1 MGCCRFRWARG
12 VCLTAVVVGIGG
24 CVVFASSTAR
34 ADSAGDRERAARTA
48 CLAGDYS
55 KGVALLAELFVETKD
70 PTHIF
75 NQARC
80 FEQNGQY
87 EQAILRFREFLRKN
101 RDTGGARDLDAEARL
116 AECETLLAKE
126 KGTTTKEPTGAAS
139 RVEEPAVAPV
149 ALPPDITTGPAS
161 AANQGA
167 GLRIAGLVTA
177 VVGGAALV
185 TGVVLNVKANNLA
198 TELEGA
204 TEYYERSK
212 ESTRKSYE
220 TFGWIGYGLGAA
232 CIAGGTVMYVLGL
245 QSGSSGKVAVLPTI
259 GPGGAGAVLKGAF

>member
-1 MGCCRFRWARG
+1 M
-12 VCLTAVVVGIGG
+12 
-24 CVVFASSTAR
+24 
-34 ADSAGDRERAARTA
+34 
-48 CLAGDYS
+48 
-55 KGVALLAELFVETKD
+55 AELFVETKD

-126 KGTTTKEPTGAAS
+126 KGAMAKEATGAVSRAEEPADTAPRVEEPTGA
-139 RVEEPAVAPV
+139 PV
-149 ALPPDITTGPAS
+149 ASPPDITTGPAS
-161 AANQGA
+161 AEDKGA
-167 GLRIAGLVTA
+167 GLRTAGVATA
-177 VVGGAALV
+177 VVGGVALV
-185 TGVVLNVKANNLA
+185 TGVVLNLKANSLA
-198 TELEGA
+198 DELEGA

-212 ESTRKSYE
+212 ESTRKSYQ

-232 CIAGGTVMYVLGL
+232 CIAGGTVLYVLGL
-245 QSGSSGKVAVLPTI
+245 QSGSSGKLAVLPAI